1 MSEATP
7 GTTAEPRRRRDWRL
21 VALWSAGLL
30 VSTAVQTHSVYTDA
44 ARAGVELSAWM
55 ALALEATGHAAVG
68 VLIPALYWLH
78 RRWPLTGD
86 WRRILLHV
94 AAVVPFSLAHIAGI
108 AILRWLVLTLAAG
121 SAYRY
126 RLSAE
131 QFAYESGKDVLTY
144 ATFVVLII
152 AFDHLLGR
160 NLPAPR
166 AGSPENPSAAALQT
180 SRAATTP
187 AATRF
192 AVRKGGKEVLI
203 DVAEIAWIEAA
214 GNYAVLHVGG
224 ERYEMRS
231 SLARLEGE
239 LDPQRFVRVHKSYM
253 VNVQWVREVEPWMS
267 GDWRIRMTDGA
278 EVSLSRRYR
287 ARFEAAVPVKS

>member
-1 MSEATP
+1 MSDSLQA
-7 GTTAEPRRRRDWRL
+7 GTVEDRRRVDWRL
-21 VALWSAGLL
+21 IALWSAGLVISCL
-30 VSTAVQTHSVYTDA
+30 VQAHAVHTDA
-44 ARAGVELSAWM
+44 ARAGLAMSPWM
-55 ALALEATGHAAVG
+55 ALALEGTGHAAIAALV
-68 VLIPALYWLH
+68 PAMYWLH
-78 RRWPLTGD
+78 RRWPLQPA
-86 WRRILLHV
+86 WRRILLHA

-108 AILRWLVLTLAAG
+108 AVLRWLLLTQIAG

-126 RLSAE
+126 RLSG
-131 QFAYESGKDVLTY
+131 QQLLYEGGKDVVTY

-160 NLPAPR
+160 TPR
-166 AGSPENPSAAALQT
+166 TAAATVPTPDVAPARPADEIAQ
-180 SRAATTP
+180 P
-187 AATRF
+187 AARF
-192 AVRKGGKEVLI
+192 AVRKGGKEILI
-203 DVAEIAWIEAA
+203 DVADIAWIEAA

-231 SLARLEGE
+231 TLTRLEAE
-239 LDPQRFVRVHKSYM
+239 LDPRRFVRVHKSYM
-253 VNVQWVREVEPWMS
+253 VNVDWVREVEPWMS